1 MTKTAETLKQELS
14 QLSKQDRAEIAYFLI
29 HSLDEDSDD
38 NITEAW
44 DEELNQRLAEINE
57 GTAKGEFFDAVL
69 LEFKEKYS

>member
-29 HSLDEDSDD
+29 HSLDEDGDD

-44 DEELNQRLAEINE
+44 DEELSQRLA
-57 GTAKGEFFDAVL
+57 
-69 LEFKEKYS
+69 

>member
-29 HSLDEDSDD
+29 HSLDEDNDD

-44 DEELNQRLAEINE
+44 DQELTQRLAEIHE
-57 GTAKGEFFDAVL
+57 VTAKGESFDTVL
-69 LEFKEKYS
+69 LELKEKYS

>member
-1 MTKTAETLKQELS
+1 MNKTAETLKQELS

-29 HSLDEDSDD
+29 HSLDEDGDD

-44 DEELNQRLAEINE
+44 DQELTQRLAEINE
-57 GTAKGEFFDAVL
+57 GTAKGESFDTVL

>member
-1 MTKTAETLKQELS
+1 MNKTAERLKQELS

-44 DEELNQRLAEINE
+44 DEELSQRLAEIHE
-57 GTAKGEFFDAVL
+57 GTAKGESFDTVL
-69 LEFKEKYS
+69 LELKEKYS